1 MTKMMMMMMAMM
13 AKGIVAQLEGGS
25 QLGARCYSWGP
36 IMLMIKMIIMMSMIM
51 MMIVIKMIK
60 MTTMMID

>member
-1 MTKMMMMMMAMM
+1 MMMMMAMM

-25 QLGARCYSWGP
+25 QLEARCYSWGP

-51 MMIVIKMIK
+51 MMMIVIKMIK